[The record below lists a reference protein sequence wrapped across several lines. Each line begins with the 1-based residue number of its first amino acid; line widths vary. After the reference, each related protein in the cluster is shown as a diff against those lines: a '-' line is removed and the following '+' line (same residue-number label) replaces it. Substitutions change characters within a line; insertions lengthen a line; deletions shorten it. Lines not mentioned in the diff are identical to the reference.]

1 MQLNLQH
8 ADPQADPHDAIAAQ
22 LRDLAPRIADDT
34 AALSIAP
41 TAAPESSREPSLE
54 AAPLNDNIGNGLDT
68 ERHPASRKGILLLIV
83 CAGIMSAAAWY
94 AYGDKARQQISHLAP
109 QFQATALV
117 PASTAS
123 GESSNS
129 ASQTVAPQA
138 PSDSAQ
144 VPDTKTVP
152 TESAAAPVAQTTAP
166 AQAALPPEVVQ
177 SLESMTQEIASL
189 KQTIEQL
196 QSGQQQLSRDVAKLN
211 ELEVRRKAGAQA
223 VKPSQ
228 KPQAQPQRSSAVAPT
243 YRAPALYPPQPPSQ
257 THTYSQSTAQ
267 RDTYVPQAAP
277 TQLPP
282 QPGDA
287 SAPRPPMPLR

>member
-54 AAPLNDNIGNGLDT
+54 AAPLNDNIGNSLDT

-94 AYGDKARQQISHLAP
+94 AYGDKARQQISHLVP
-109 QFQATALV
+109 QFQPTALV

-129 ASQTVAPQA
+129 ASQTAAPQA

-144 VPDTKTVP
+144 VPETMP
-152 TESAAAPVAQTTAP
+152 TESTAAPVAQTTAP
-166 AQAALPPEVVQ
+166 TQAALPPEVVQ

-196 QSGQQQLSRDVAKLN
+196 QSGQQQLSRDVAKIN
-211 ELEVRRKAGAQA
+211 ELEARRKSGAQA
-223 VKPSQ
+223 AKPAL
-228 KPQAQPQRSSAVAPT
+228 KPQAQPQRASAPPSA
-243 YRAPALYPPQPPSQ
+243 YRAPAPYPPQPSSQ

-287 SAPRPPMPLR
+287 SAPRPPMPLRQ